1 MNKDILKSVWE
12 TEENASFQGWDFS
25 RLNGRWQ
32 EESLS
37 WDYKSIVQMYLKPD
51 MRLLDMGT
59 GGGEFLL
66 TLGHPYTNT
75 FATEGWEPN
84 FLLCKEKLEPLG
96 ITVKRVYEDDQLPY
110 ESSFFDIVINRHE
123 SYDLSE
129 VRRVLKPN
137 GLIITQQVGG
147 GNNFD
152 LSSRLIDG
160 YTPSHPDIYLKKQVQ
175 LFESFDFRIEYQKEE
190 FPKLRFYDTGAIVY
204 YAKIV
209 PWEFPGFTV
218 SNCMEKLLDIHSEL
232 QKHGYFECLQ
242 QRFILVATNIK

>member
-1 MNKDILKSVWE
+1 MNRNELKSVWE
-12 TEENASFQGWDFS
+12 AEEKASFQGWDFS

-37 WDYKSIVQMYLKPD
+37 WDYKSIVQMYLNSD

-66 TLGHPYTNT
+66 TLNHPYLCT

-84 FLLCKEKLEPLG
+84 YLLCKEKLEPLG
-96 ITVKRVYEDDQLPY
+96 ITVKKVDEDNKLPY
-110 ESSFFDIVINRHE
+110 ETNFFDIVINRHE
-123 SYDLSE
+123 SYDISE
-129 VRRVLKPN
+129 VKRILKPN
-137 GLIITQQVGG
+137 GLMITQQVGG

-160 YTPSHPDIYLKKQVQ
+160 YTPPYPDIYLKKQVQ
-175 LFESFDFRIEYQKEE
+175 LIESSGFQIKYQKEE

-209 PWEFPGFTV
+209 PWEFPGFSV
-218 SNCMEKLLDIHSEL
+218 SNCFDKLLVINSEL
-232 QKHGYFECLQ
+232 QERGYFECFQ
-242 QRFILVATNIK
+242 QRFIIVATNIK